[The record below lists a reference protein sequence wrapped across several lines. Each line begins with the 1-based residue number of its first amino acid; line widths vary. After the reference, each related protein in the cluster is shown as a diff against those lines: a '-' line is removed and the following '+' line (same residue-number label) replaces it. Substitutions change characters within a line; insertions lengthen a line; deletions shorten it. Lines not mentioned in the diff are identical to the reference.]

1 MFDHITQAQAFVA
14 SLILTD
20 SCVVTRGNTSGRVMD
35 PTTLELVAPSPLTVF
50 SGACL
55 VSKDATTES
64 DSVEAHGGQD
74 FVEEAVR
81 LRLPAASTEPVPGDL
96 VTITASNDSALVGSG
111 FVVTAAAAHTMSVSR
126 MVFAKRLLD
135 LP

>member
-1 MFDHITQAQAFVA
+1 MFDHITQAQAFIA

-55 VSKDATTES
+55 VSPGGSEYASPE
-64 DSVEAHGGQD
+64 VHGGQD
-74 FVEEAVR
+74 FLEESVR
-81 LRLPAASTEPVPGDL
+81 LRLPAASQ
-96 VTITASNDSALVGSG
+96 
-111 FVVTAAAAHTMSVSR
+111 
-126 MVFAKRLLD
+126 
-135 LP
+135 

>member
-20 SCVVTRGNTSGRVMD
+20 SCVITRGNTSGRVMD

-55 VSKDATTES
+55 VSKGATES
-64 DSVEAHGGQD
+64 DSVEVHGGQD
-74 FVEEAVR
+74 FKEEAVR
-81 LRLPAASTEPVPGDL
+81 LRLPAASTEPASGDL
-96 VTITASNDSALVGSG
+96 VTITASNDSALVGSV
-111 FVVTAAAAHTMSVSR
+111 FVVTGAAAHTMSVSR